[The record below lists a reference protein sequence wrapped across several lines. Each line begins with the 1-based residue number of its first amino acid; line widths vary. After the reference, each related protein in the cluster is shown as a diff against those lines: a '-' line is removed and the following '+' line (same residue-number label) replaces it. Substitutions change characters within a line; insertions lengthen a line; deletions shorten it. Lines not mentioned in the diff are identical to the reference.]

1 MAGRPFQVDQRAVSE
16 LIAGGQE
23 PIRGFTTRTKVND
36 MTQEANALGEMA
48 AQHVFGGIDPEGPA
62 GYLGFRDALF
72 RKKKK
77 SGWRY
82 VEASNPLLEAPVAD
96 THAHLALIS
105 DAPLSLARCAVQGVD
120 FVCTIIDAY
129 EDGDVTF
136 SLVDKWR
143 SEALR
148 MLPEVFEATRR
159 AAHAEKEGAS
169 SEMTADEWRAHRCP
183 CETVPIPKVRVAAGV
198 HPHNA
203 SHWSDEVEAS
213 LRRMLAHPLTCALGE
228 VGLDYHYDF
237 SPRDV
242 QRDVFRRQVELSHE
256 SGLPLILHM
265 RDAHDDGFA
274 ILEEEGWPAA
284 GVLLHCCSVGPEELA
299 RWINRGC
306 YVAFGG
312 AVTFSRSD
320 ELRASAQIVPA
331 DRLLTETDS
340 PYMAPVPF
348 RGIECGPDFT
358 LYVAECLASTRGVMP
373 GVEREEFLARLHAN
387 ALDLLDREPTAWQCV
402 AIQGAL

>member
-1 MAGRPFQVDQRAVSE
+1 MRYISLKDERGLLNRRWSVCGSRQRQSAGGLPLAGRPFQVDQRAVSG

-23 PIRGFTTRTKVND
+23 PIRGFITRTKVND

-62 GYLGFRDALF
+62 GYLAFRDALF

-82 VEASNPLLEAPVAD
+82 VEAPNPLLEAPVAD

-129 EDGDVTF
+129 EDGDATF

-169 SEMTADEWRAHRCP
+169 SEMTADEWRRSGSGLSLRLFAPRCAARRVSP
-183 CETVPIPKVRVAAGV
+183 PGRALSRKRVAA
-198 HPHNA
+198 HFA
-203 SHWSDEVEAS
+203 YA
-213 LRRMLAHPLTCALGE
+213 RCA
-228 VGLDYHYDF
+228 
-237 SPRDV
+237 R
-242 QRDVFRRQVELSHE
+242 
-256 SGLPLILHM
+256 
-265 RDAHDDGFA
+265 
-274 ILEEEGWPAA
+274 
-284 GVLLHCCSVGPEELA
+284 
-299 RWINRGC
+299 
-306 YVAFGG
+306 
-312 AVTFSRSD
+312 
-320 ELRASAQIVPA
+320 
-331 DRLLTETDS
+331 
-340 PYMAPVPF
+340 
-348 RGIECGPDFT
+348 
-358 LYVAECLASTRGVMP
+358 
-373 GVEREEFLARLHAN
+373 
-387 ALDLLDREPTAWQCV
+387 
-402 AIQGAL
+402 